1 MCKANHFYLM
11 KKNILKFLFDS
22 NSNLADRSII
32 KSSVIAKLGGDSKYV
47 TSTIVDFI
55 KRGIIK
61 ETKRQE
67 LPMFIL
73 MKNIQA

>member
-1 MCKANHFYLM
+1 VQGKSFLFNE
-11 KKNILKFLFDS
+11 KNILKLLFDS
-22 NSNLADRSII
+22 NSNSADRSII

-55 KRGIIK
+55 KRRIIK

-73 MKNIQA
+73 MKNILA